1 MAKSTPRQ
9 YIFSEGQT
17 RLLFIAMSVGMV
29 ATLVG
34 ILLLASSRPQGRL
47 TTNLD
52 RTQYQT
58 TLAEA
63 TSQLEGY
70 HENADGTVSIP
81 IERAMELIVE
91 RGVVDPFSAD

>member
-1 MAKSTPRQ
+1 MAKTTPRQ

-34 ILLLASSRPQGRL
+34 ILLLASSRPQGRY

-58 TLAEA
+58 TLTNA
-63 TSQLEGY
+63 TDQLGGY
-70 HENADGTVSIP
+70 RENADGSVSIP
-81 IERAMELIVE
+81 IEKAMELIVE
-91 RGVVDPFSAD
+91 RGVVNPFSAK